1 MRACGL
7 ISKLKL
13 SKDSNVL
20 LSKIVM
26 LNDLLVPPAENMMLY
41 GPGS

>member
-1 MRACGL
+1 MKACGV

-26 LNDLLVPPAENMMLY
+26 LNDLFVSPAENKMLY